1 MTAPKS
7 LPSRLALLAAVLL
20 SLPLAGMAA
29 EDHSHHHHH
38 GGVPPMD
45 ADGKR
50 LESYNQPHEMTAEM
64 RAGLRAKVALYRGMT
79 DRELD
84 MNMNAMGPDYAWYVS
99 DRKLR
104 GNTGVLILSHGVGEN
119 SDRLLKQ
126 AFEPLAAKR
135 PTAIGFGMAM
145 MDSAHLQAAVDD
157 LVERGARRIVLVDE
171 GTTTKHN
178 SLTRHWQ
185 YIFGL
190 YPEPSYLAVPRV
202 KAPGVEFV
210 WTGHFNA
217 SPMITAM
224 LYDEAK
230 SVSRD
235 PAREVVIIVGHGP
248 EDAADNDPDL
258 KIIQAHADRIKDKR
272 EFADVRIINLQ
283 DDAIVPVRESNVR
296 RLRSWVQQANKAGR
310 DVIVVAIA
318 AASFGVQQHIKTDLR
333 GLKYTFAERGLSAH
347 PQFAAWVQSTIDEAL
362 ARPAGQRTAAA
373 GAR

>member
-1 MTAPKS
+1 
-7 LPSRLALLAAVLL
+7 
-20 SLPLAGMAA
+20 
-29 EDHSHHHHH
+29 
-38 GGVPPMD
+38 
-45 ADGKR
+45 
-50 LESYNQPHEMTAEM
+50 
-64 RAGLRAKVALYRGMT
+64 
-79 DRELD
+79 
-84 MNMNAMGPDYAWYVS
+84 
-99 DRKLR
+99 
-104 GNTGVLILSHGVGEN
+104 
-119 SDRLLKQ
+119 
-126 AFEPLAAKR
+126 
-135 PTAIGFGMAM
+135 
-145 MDSAHLQAAVDD
+145 
-157 LVERGARRIVLVDE
+157 
-171 GTTTKHN
+171 
-178 SLTRHWQ
+178 
-185 YIFGL
+185 
-190 YPEPSYLAVPRV
+190 V

-373 GAR
+373 VAR